1 VAAAPRFSEL
11 LRLCSRGG
19 ADYKF
24 SRNITIRFIQADY
37 LFTHFAGVKQNNARI
52 QAGVVYRFGG
62 R

>member
-1 VAAAPRFSEL
+1 VNSFSFAVG
-11 LRLCSRGG
+11 GG

-24 SRNITIRFIQADY
+24 SRNIIIRFIQADY

-52 QAGVVYRFGG
+52 QAGIIFRFG